1 MQMKIKCRYYLVPI
15 VNLINLTA
23 KTNDKNITNIIFK
36 RTCRIRLLQ
45 YLWVNSIIGRSV
57 NAKMM
62 LKCRRTVKNS
72 ESGANGVSDVVS
84 NPSS

>member
-1 MQMKIKCRYYLVPI
+1 MKIKCRYYLAPI

-23 KTNDKNITNIIFK
+23 MTSNRNITNKILK

-45 YLWVNSIIGRSV
+45 NLWVNSVIGRSV

-72 ESGANGVSDVVS
+72 ESGANGVSDQHQQ
-84 NPSS
+84 